1 MAEYTND
8 HIEIEELPKGIQVD
22 GIGDILPEGGDDVKV
37 PLMENGNPYPAHVP
51 PEDPETHNN
60 PDGSNTGTEDDD
72 SYEDRD
78 WDNDDE
84 GEGSRN
90 WYDDWDWN
98 DDEGEEGSSD
108 WDDEEATK
116 SDSPHDRFSNF
127 AGVSAALFDSL
138 SSILSDKD
146 LQELSFG
153 VNSGDLGAFFSIKRR
168 RP

>member
-1 MAEYTND
+1 MAEYTNRV
-8 HIEIEELPKGIQVD
+8 EIEELPEGINVE
-22 GIGDILPEGGDDVKV
+22 GIGDILSEGGDDVKV
-37 PLMENGNPYPAHVP
+37 PLMENGEPYLAHVL
-51 PEDPETHNN
+51 PEDPEKLDN
-60 PDGSNTGTEDDD
+60 PDGPDTGTKDDDD
-72 SYEDRD
+72 SYDDCD
-78 WDNDDE
+78 WNDDDGSE
-84 GEGSRN
+84 EGSSN

-108 WDDEEATK
+108 WDEEEAVE
-116 SDSPHDRFSNF
+116 SDPRDRFLNF

-138 SSILSDKD
+138 SSILSDRD